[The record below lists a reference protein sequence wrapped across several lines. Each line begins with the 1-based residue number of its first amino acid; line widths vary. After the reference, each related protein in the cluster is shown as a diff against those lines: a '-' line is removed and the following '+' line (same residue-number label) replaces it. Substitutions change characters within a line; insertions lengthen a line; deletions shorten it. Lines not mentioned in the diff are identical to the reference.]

1 MSEMYDG
8 ENKNTPKK
16 SKEDSIL
23 LEFSTNLTQLALD
36 GKLDP
41 VIGRDSEIERVAQIL
56 SRRRK
61 NNPVIIGEP
70 GVGKSA
76 VVEGLAQMIV
86 DGEAPANLLDKE
98 ILSLEMGSLV
108 AGTKYRGEF
117 EQRMKGIIDELVE
130 TDKYIIFMDEIH
142 TLVGAGG
149 SSGSLDAANI
159 LKPALARGVIQC
171 IGATTFDE
179 YKNSIE
185 KDGALERRFQ
195 KVMIDE
201 PTAVET
207 RIILNTIKEKY
218 EEFHNV
224 KYNEDALDACV
235 KLSERFISDRAFP
248 DKAID
253 ILDEAGSRTQ
263 IKKNVPEEIKILNQ
277 EIQEIIAKKMESVT
291 NQDFEGAAK
300 FRDAEKKKNN
310 ELALFQEDWKN
321 KQSQFATEISIEDIR
336 SVISLI
342 SKIPLDKVSS
352 DDREKYLNLERILQE
367 KIIGQDEALKV
378 IAKTIRRNKTA
389 ISNPNKPIGSFL
401 FLGNTGVGKTETV
414 KVLADE
420 LFDGNLI
427 RIDMS
432 EYTEKINVSRLTG
445 AAPGYVGYEE
455 GGQLTEQVRRKPFSV
470 VLFDEIEK
478 AHPEVFNILLQILD
492 EGRLTDNTGRLVNFK
507 NTIIVMTSNV
517 GVKKAQ
523 ELGAGIGFGGK
534 GSFSKEEKIK
544 ENIQKELKKKFA
556 PEFINRINEI
566 ITFNQLSKENIA
578 DIVEIHLNKLK
589 KRIEEVGY
597 NLTWNKKVAEFLAE
611 ETYEPM
617 YGARPVER
625 GIQRLVEDLISEQL
639 LEKDPLHGSEIKLK
653 MLKSGLNV
661 EIKNNAEIKQIENK
675 E

>member
-1 MSEMYDG
+1 MSEMYEGDY
-8 ENKNTPKK
+8 NTPKK

-41 VIGRDSEIERVAQIL
+41 VIGRVSEIERVAQIL

-86 DGEAPANLLDKE
+86 EGEAPANLLDKE

-117 EQRMKGIIDELVE
+117 EQRMKAIIDELKE
-130 TDKYIIFMDEIH
+130 SDKYIIFMDEIH

-201 PTAVET
+201 PTAAET
-207 RIILNTIKEKY
+207 RIILDTIKEKY
-218 EEFHNV
+218 EDFHNV

-277 EIQEIIAKKMESVT
+277 EIQDIITKKMKSVS

-300 FRDAEKKKNN
+300 FRDKEQKKNA
-310 ELALFQEDWKN
+310 ELTLFQNDWKE
-321 KQSQFATEISIEDIR
+321 KQAKFATEISINDIR

-342 SKIPLDKVSS
+342 SKVPLDKVSS
-352 DDREKYLNLERILQE
+352 DDRTKYLNLEKILQE
-367 KIIGQDEALKV
+367 KIIGQDEALKI

-389 ISNPNKPIGSFL
+389 ISNPHKPIGSFL

-523 ELGAGIGFGGK
+523 ELGIGIGFGGK

-589 KRIEEVGY
+589 KRIDEVGY
-597 NLTWNKKVAEFLAE
+597 KLTWNKKVSEFLAE

-625 GIQRLVEDLISEQL
+625 GIQRIVEDIISEQL

-661 EIKNNAEIKQIENK
+661 EIKNNGEIKQIEKK

>member
-1 MSEMYDG
+1 MSNLFDG
-8 ENKNTPKK
+8 DSTPKK
-16 SKEDSIL
+16 SNEDSVL
-23 LEFSTNLTQLALD
+23 MQFSTNITQLAID

-41 VIGRDSEIERVAQIL
+41 VIGRDMEIERVAQIL

-76 VVEGLAQMIV
+76 IVEGLAQMII
-86 DGEAPANLLDKE
+86 DGTAPTNLLNKE

-108 AGTKYRGEF
+108 AGTKYRGQF
-117 EQRMKGIIDELVE
+117 EERMKAIIDELTE
-130 TDKYIIFMDEIH
+130 NDKVIIFMDEIH

-159 LKPALARGVIQC
+159 LKPALARGTIQC

-201 PTAVET
+201 PNSEET
-207 RIILNTIKEKY
+207 RQILETIKTKY

-224 KYNEDALDACV
+224 EYTDEALDSCV
-235 KLSERFISDRAFP
+235 KLAERFISDRAFP

-263 IKKNVPEEIKILNQ
+263 IKKVVPEEIKNLNE
-277 EIQEIIAKKMESVT
+277 EINAIIADKIGYVK
-291 NQDFEGAAK
+291 NQDFENAAK
-300 FRDAEKKKNN
+300 YRTLETEKKD
-310 ELALFQEDWKN
+310 ALDLFKKDWEE
-321 KQSQFATEISIEDIR
+321 KQSEFATKIDVDEIR
-336 SVISLI
+336 NVISLI

-352 DDREKYLNLERILQE
+352 DDREKYLNLEKILKG
-367 KIIGQDEALKV
+367 KIIGQDEVLKV
-378 IAKTIRRNKTA
+378 LAKTIRRNKTA
-389 ISNPNKPIGSFL
+389 ISNPNKPIGTFL
-401 FLGNTGVGKTETV
+401 FLGNTGVGKTETA
-414 KVLADE
+414 KAIADE
-420 LFDGNLI
+420 LFDGSLI

-470 VLFDEIEK
+470 ILFDEIEK
-478 AHPEVFNILLQILD
+478 AHPEVFNTLLQILD

-507 NTIIVMTSNV
+507 NTVIIMTSNV

-523 ELGAGIGFGGK
+523 ELGSGIGFGNN
-534 GSFSKEEKIK
+534 SFSKEEKIK
-544 ENIQKELKKKFA
+544 QNIQKELKKKFA
-556 PEFINRINEI
+556 PEFINRISEI

-578 DIVEIHLNKLK
+578 DIVDIHLDMLR
-589 KRIEEVGY
+589 KRIEEVGFK
-597 NLTWNKKVAEFLAE
+597 LSWSKKVSTFIAE

-617 YGARPVER
+617 FGARPVER
-625 GIQRLVEDLISEQL
+625 GIQKMIEDVISETI
-639 LEKDPLHGSEIKLK
+639 LEKDPAAGTEIKLK
-653 MLKSGLNV
+653 VLKGSITLELKEPEKQLAIGSG
-661 EIKNNAEIKQIENK
+661 E
-675 E
+675 

>member
-1 MSEMYDG
+1 MSNLFDG
-8 ENKNTPKK
+8 DSTPKK
-16 SKEDSIL
+16 SKEDSVL
-23 LEFSTNLTQLALD
+23 MQFSTNITQLAID

-41 VIGRDSEIERVAQIL
+41 VIGRDTEIERVAQIL

-76 VVEGLAQMIV
+76 VVEGLAQMII
-86 DGEAPANLLDKE
+86 DGTAPTNLLAKE

-117 EQRMKGIIDELVE
+117 EERMKAIINELTE
-130 TDKYIIFMDEIH
+130 NDKVIIFMDEIH

-159 LKPALARGVIQC
+159 LKPALARGTIQC

-201 PTAVET
+201 PNSDET
-207 RIILNTIKEKY
+207 RQILETIKVKY

-224 KYNEDALDACV
+224 EYTDDALDSCV
-235 KLSERFISDRAFP
+235 KLAERFISDRAFP

-263 IKKNVPEEIKILNQ
+263 IKKVVPEEIKNLNE
-277 EIQEIIAKKMESVT
+277 EINAIIADKIAYVK
-291 NQDFEGAAK
+291 NQDFENAAK
-300 FRDAEKKKNN
+300 YRTLETEKKDT
-310 ELALFQEDWKN
+310 LDLFKKDWEE
-321 KQSQFATEISIEDIR
+321 KQSEFATKIGVDEIR
-336 SVISLI
+336 NVISLI

-352 DDREKYLNLERILQE
+352 DDREKYLNLEKILKG
-367 KIIGQDEALKV
+367 KIIGQDEVLKV
-378 IAKTIRRNKTA
+378 LAKTIRRNKTA
-389 ISNPNKPIGSFL
+389 ISNPNKPIGTFL
-401 FLGNTGVGKTETV
+401 FLGNTGVGKTETA
-414 KVLADE
+414 KAIADE
-420 LFDGNLI
+420 LFDGSLI

-432 EYTEKINVSRLTG
+432 EYIEKINVSRLTG
-445 AAPGYVGYEE
+445 AAPGYAGYEE

-478 AHPEVFNILLQILD
+478 AHPEVFNTLLQILD

-507 NTIIVMTSNV
+507 NTVIIMTSNV

-523 ELGAGIGFGGK
+523 ELGSGIGFGNN
-534 GSFSKEEKIK
+534 SFSKEEKIK
-544 ENIQKELKKKFA
+544 QNIQKELKKKFA
-556 PEFINRINEI
+556 PEFINRISEI
-566 ITFNQLSKENIA
+566 ITFNQLSKENITE
-578 DIVEIHLNKLK
+578 IVDIHLEMLK
-589 KRIEEVGY
+589 KRIEEVGFK
-597 NLTWNKKVAEFLAE
+597 LSWSKKVSAFIAE

-617 YGARPVER
+617 FGARPVER
-625 GIQRLVEDLISEQL
+625 GIQKLVEDVISETILENDPATGTEIRLKILKGSITLDLKEPEKQL
-639 LEKDPLHGSEIKLK
+639 AIGS
-653 MLKSGLNV
+653 V
-661 EIKNNAEIKQIENK
+661 E
-675 E
+675 